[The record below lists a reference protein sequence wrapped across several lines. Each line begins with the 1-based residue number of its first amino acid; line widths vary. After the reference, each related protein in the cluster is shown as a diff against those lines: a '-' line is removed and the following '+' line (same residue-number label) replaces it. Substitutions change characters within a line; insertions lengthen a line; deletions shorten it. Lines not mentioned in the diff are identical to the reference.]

1 MTQAPPLDHRLRTG
15 PPRQRHALLIAP
27 FYPKDPNGSFG
38 KHVLTPA
45 HTLTVIA
52 AATPE
57 DWTVDFWDENV
68 LQGSPPVDPFPVVV
82 GITVHLTF
90 ARRAYELA
98 HWYRERGAV
107 VVLGGLH
114 VTACPDEAEEHA
126 DAIVI
131 GEGTQAWREVL
142 RDVETGEVRARY
154 TGKFSHAFSE
164 EPSPRR
170 EVLPAGIFLTTASLI
185 ATRGCR
191 NRCDFCYMATK
202 GNRMPHQLRPVAE
215 VAAEFEATGE
225 PYGVF
230 IDNNLGSRPEY
241 LRDLCRA
248 LRPLNKIW
256 SAAVTIDL
264 TDDPSLVHAMAD
276 AGCTGVFVGLE
287 TLIGENLREAHKHTP
302 DPSDYARRVAVF
314 HAHGIQ
320 VNGSFVLG
328 FDHDGPDVF
337 ERTVG
342 WIEENRLE
350 CATFH
355 ILTPYPGTPL
365 FRKLE
370 REGRILHRN
379 WDLYDTS
386 HAVFQPRS
394 MTPEQL
400 EQGYQWC
407 YQRLFGHRSIWKRR
421 PPMNEGLL
429 SYLGM
434 SYLYKHTNWLWPWL
448 IRHRASRTVWRPL
461 IHMARL
467 TNRGTGVATAPPS
480 QVISD
485 TPSQVI
491 SDSDPP
497 SDPDPPSAAPA
508 PPAPPSQVTFQSPPL
523 PSYRRSKPPER
534 SGRGEMVFG
543 ERRCSRN
550 VHRNGAEHAGDRLG
564 RSVDLEGAVGDVP
577 DEDVIAF
584 GARDEEAAGVR

>member
-1 MTQAPPLDHRLRTG
+1 MMESLRSRPKARKSPRCMSEAPLLDQQLSTAPPRR
-15 PPRQRHALLIAP
+15 RHALLIAP

-57 DWTVDFWDENV
+57 DWTVELWDENV
-68 LQGSPPVDPFPVVV
+68 LQGNVPSSPFPAVV

-90 ARRAYELA
+90 ARRAYELSR
-98 HWYRERGAV
+98 WYRRRGAA

-114 VTACPDEAEEHA
+114 VTACPDEAAAEA

-131 GEGTQAWREVL
+131 GEGTQAWPQVL
-142 RDVETGEVRARY
+142 RDFEAGELQARY
-154 TGKFSHAFSE
+154 VGKFSHSFAD
-164 EPSPRR
+164 EPTPRR
-170 EVLPAGIFLTTASLI
+170 DVLPPGIFLTSASLI
-185 ATRGCR
+185 ASRGCR

-202 GNRMPHQLRPVAE
+202 GNRMPLQLRPVAE
-215 VAAEFEATGE
+215 VAAEFETTGE

-241 LRDLCRA
+241 LRELCRE

-264 TDDPSLVHAMAD
+264 TDDPSLVAAMAD

-287 TLIGENLREAHKHTP
+287 TLTGENLRQAHKRTA
-302 DPSDYARRVAVF
+302 DPSDYARRVGVF
-314 HAHGIQ
+314 HRQGIQ

-337 ERTVG
+337 EKTVG

-365 FRKLE
+365 FDKLSD
-370 REGRILHRN
+370 EGRILHRD

-386 HAVFQPRS
+386 HAVFQPRLMS
-394 MTPEQL
+394 PEQL
-400 EQGYQWC
+400 EEGYRWC
-407 YQRLFGHRSIWKRR
+407 YQRLFGHRSIWRR
-421 PPMNEGLL
+421 KPQVGEGLL

-434 SYLYKHTNWLWPWL
+434 SYLYKHTNWLWPLL
-448 IRHRASRTVWRPL
+448 IRHRMSRTVWRPL
-461 IHMARL
+461 IHAARL
-467 TNRGTGVATAPPS
+467 TKRRTGAAESIPTVLRAARSAVDECSTLPP
-480 QVISD
+480 
-485 TPSQVI
+485 
-491 SDSDPP
+491 
-497 SDPDPPSAAPA
+497 
-508 PPAPPSQVTFQSPPL
+508 SPPL
-523 PSYRRSKPPER
+523 GEHDDHADRHRSL
-534 SGRGEMVFG
+534 RGDG
-543 ERRCSRN
+543 RRC
-550 VHRNGAEHAGDRLG
+550 G
-564 RSVDLEGAVGDVP
+564 RPAL
-577 DEDVIAF
+577 
-584 GARDEEAAGVR
+584 